1 MSWPI
6 FFTVVEVLWIA
17 VLVPWIVLEK
27 RSPTAT
33 LAWIFGLM
41 SLPLVGALVY
51 LVLGPRRLERKKSRL
66 LAARASV
73 SERDVGR
80 TIEDCDWLQGVDPSA
95 VALMKVAAKL
105 DGLLPMHAHSA
116 RVLVGGDETYA
127 ALIAAIDAAK
137 HHVHCEYYIFRDDV
151 SGRRVLEA
159 LMTRARAG
167 VEVRLLVDAVGAS
180 LSDDTEAEL
189 EAARVKLVYFNPA
202 FSGRIGQRLF
212 NFRTHRK
219 LVIVDGAVGFTG
231 GINVTDDHA
240 EAVRGKAAWRDT
252 HLELRGEV
260 VHGLQRTFFENWVFA
275 SGEERNGRQLDA
287 YFPKPAERGGHIVQ
301 VVASGPDEPSRAIE
315 AFYVAAISTARR
327 RVWLTTPYFVPNE
340 PLHRAIYLAALRGV
354 DVRLLLPNHTD
365 SKMVDLAGAS
375 FHDVL
380 LHAGVRIYVYQPSM
394 LHAKTAVID
403 DVGIVGSANL
413 DDRSLR
419 LNFETIAACYGG
431 PVVERLAQLFER
443 DHEHSKL
450 KLRLEEKKPLF
461 QRLKQALARL
471 LAPQL

>member
-41 SLPLVGALVY
+41 SLPVVGALVY
-51 LVLGPRRLERKKSRL
+51 LLIGPRRLERKKSRL
-66 LAARASV
+66 LAARSSV
-73 SERDVGR
+73 TARDAGR
-80 TIEDCDWLQGVDPSA
+80 TIEDCAWLQGLDPGA

-105 DGLLPMHAHSA
+105 DGLLPMRAEHA
-116 RVLVGGDETYA
+116 RVLEGGDETYDA
-127 ALIAAIDAAK
+127 ILSAIAAAT
-137 HHVHCEYYIFRDDV
+137 HHVHCEYYIFRDDE
-151 SGRRVLEA
+151 SGRRFIEA
-159 LMTRARAG
+159 LKAKAKAG

-180 LSDDTEAEL
+180 FSEDTEAEL
-189 EAARVKLVYFNPA
+189 EDARVQLVYFNPA

-219 LVIVDGAVGFTG
+219 LVIVDGVVGFTG
-231 GINVTDDHA
+231 GINVTDDHS
-240 EAVRGKAAWRDT
+240 ERVRGKAAWRDT
-252 HLELRGEV
+252 HVELRGEV

-275 SGEERNGRQLDA
+275 SGEERSGKQLDA
-287 YFPKPAERGGHIVQ
+287 YFPVPTAEGRHIVQ
-301 VVASGPDEPSRAIE
+301 VVASGPDDASRAIE
-315 AFYVAAISTARR
+315 AFYVAAISTAQK

-354 DVRLLLPNHTD
+354 DVRLLLPNRTD

-375 FHDVL
+375 FHDQL

-403 DVGIVGSANL
+403 ELGIVGSANL

-419 LNFETIAACYGG
+419 LNFETIVACYGG
-431 PVVERLAQLFER
+431 PVVASLVRLFEK
-443 DHEHSKL
+443 DHEVSKL
-450 KLRLEEKKPLF
+450 KMRLEEKKPF
-461 QRLKQALARL
+461 SHRLMSALARL

>member
-33 LAWIFGLM
+33 LAWIFSLM

-51 LVLGPRRLERKKSRL
+51 IFVGPRRLERKKSRL

-73 SERDVGR
+73 SEREVVR
-80 TIEDCDWLQGVDPSA
+80 TLEDCDWLQNVSPESL
-95 VALMKVAAKL
+95 ALMKVAAKL
-105 DGLLPMHAHSA
+105 DGLMPMPADDV

-127 ALIAAIDAAK
+127 AIIDAINAAT

-151 SGRRVLEA
+151 SGRAVLDA
-159 LMTRARAG
+159 LKAKARAG

-180 LSDDTEAEL
+180 LSADTEAEL
-189 EAARVKLVYFNPA
+189 EEARVKLVYFNPA
-202 FSGRIGQRLF
+202 FSGRLGQRMF

-219 LVIVDGAVGFTG
+219 LVIVDGVVGFTG
-231 GINVTDDHA
+231 GINVTDDHS
-240 EAVRGKAAWRDT
+240 EKVRGAAAWRDT
-252 HLELRGEV
+252 HVELRGHV
-260 VHGLQRTFFENWVFA
+260 VHGLQRTFLENWLFA
-275 SGEERNGRQLDA
+275 SGEERSGKQLDT
-287 YFPKPAERGGHIVQ
+287 YFPPPKARGPHLVQ
-301 VVASGPDEPSRAIE
+301 VVASGPDDSNRAIE
-315 AFYVAAISTARR
+315 AFYVAAISTAQR

-340 PLHRAIYLAALRGV
+340 PLYAAILLAALRGV

-375 FHDVL
+375 FHDNL

-403 DVGIVGSANL
+403 DVGIIGSANL

-419 LNFETIAACYGG
+419 LNFEAIAACYGG
-431 PVVERLAQLFER
+431 PAVERLVELFGK
-443 DHEHSKL
+443 DHERSKL
-450 KLRLEEKKPLF
+450 KLRLEEKKPLSH
-461 QRLKQALARL
+461 RLMSALARL

>member
-33 LAWIFGLM
+33 LAWIFSLM
-41 SLPLVGALVY
+41 SLPVVGALVY
-51 LVLGPRRLERKKSRL
+51 LFVGPRRLERKKSRL
-66 LAARASV
+66 LSARATAKG
-73 SERDVGR
+73 RDVGR
-80 TIEDCDWLQGVDPSA
+80 TIEDCEWLPEVDPAS
-95 VALMKVAAKL
+95 VALMMVAAKL
-105 DGLLPMHAHSA
+105 DGMLPMRADSA
-116 RVLVGGDETYA
+116 RVLNGGDETYDA
-127 ALIAAIDAAK
+127 IIAAIDAAT

-159 LMTRARAG
+159 LKAKAKQG

-180 LSDDTEAEL
+180 ISEDVEEEL
-189 EAARVKLVYFNPA
+189 EVARVKLVYFNPA
-202 FSGRIGQRLF
+202 FSGRIGQRMF

-219 LVIVDGAVGFTG
+219 LVIVDGVVGFTG
-231 GINVTDDHA
+231 GINVTDDHS
-240 EAVRGKAAWRDT
+240 EKVRGKDAWRDT
-252 HLELRGEV
+252 HIEVRGEV
-260 VHGLQRTFFENWVFA
+260 VQGLQRTFFENWFFA
-275 SGEERNGRQLDA
+275 SGEEKSGKQLDA
-287 YFPKPAERGGHIVQ
+287 YFPVPAGLGPHVVQ
-301 VVASGPDEPSRAIE
+301 VISSGPDDDRRGIE
-315 AFYVAAISTARR
+315 AFYTAAISTAKR

-340 PLHRAIYLAALRGV
+340 PLLQAIVLAALRGV
-354 DVRLLLPNHTD
+354 DVRILLPRYTD
-365 SKMVDLAGAS
+365 SKMVDLAGSS

-380 LHAGVRIYVYQPSM
+380 LRVGVRIYVYQPSM

-419 LNFETIAACYGG
+419 LNFETITASYGG
-431 PVVERLAQLFER
+431 PVVQQLVQLFEK
-443 DHEHSKL
+443 DHEVSKL
-450 KLRLEEKKPLF
+450 KIRLEEKKPF
-461 QRLKQALARL
+461 SHRLMSSLARL